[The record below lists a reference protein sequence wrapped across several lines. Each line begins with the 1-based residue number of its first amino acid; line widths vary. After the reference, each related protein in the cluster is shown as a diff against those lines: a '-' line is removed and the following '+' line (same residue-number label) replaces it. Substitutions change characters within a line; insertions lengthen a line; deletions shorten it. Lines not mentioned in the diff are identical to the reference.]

1 MVIVIDEI
9 LNVDDIWEFIP
20 QQENIKL
27 LFIDDIN
34 IQNCYD
40 SDIFIINGC
49 KWLEFDNLNLKPL
62 YFIPTNDVLML
73 SSENSYD
80 SLKQF
85 RQDKIKTNYPN
96 ILSKSIGIFSDFLS
110 NDATNIFDI
119 QKNGYRTFFHS
130 YIVIGTAKGK
140 YQSHISKGI
149 SIAFDGV
156 DGCGKTALSQEL
168 IKVKRENPTIFLSS
182 FSSDIGM
189 KAKQYLKRGQ
199 IIDWAKYIINNRWN
213 PSDYL
218 NKIYDRH
225 IMTLLTE
232 LLNVKMHKDAIL
244 DIIKGW
250 NIDYLFY
257 CYCDLDTLILRTKSR
272 ITKDEYDNQEVLKK
286 YYCLY
291 NYAYDFIKNNTSIN
305 IIKIDTNLPIEQTI
319 KNIKQLL
326 PK

>member
-1 MVIVIDEI
+1 MKIIIDET
-9 LNVDDIWEFIP
+9 LNFDKIRKFIP
-20 QQENIKL
+20 QQNDIKI
-27 LFIDDIN
+27 LFVDNIN

-49 KWLEFDNLNLKPL
+49 KWLELDNTNLKPL
-62 YFIPTNDVLML
+62 YFVPTNDVLIL
-73 SSENSYD
+73 SSENNYD

-85 RQDKIKTNYPN
+85 RQDKIRTNYPN
-96 ILSKSIGIFSDFLS
+96 TLSKSIGIFSDNIS

-119 QKNGYRTFFHS
+119 QTYGYRTFFHS
-130 YIVIGTAKGK
+130 YIVIGTTKEK
-140 YQSHISKGI
+140 YTSNVNKGI

-168 IKVKRENPTIFLSS
+168 MNIKRENPTIFLSS

-189 KAKQYLKRGQ
+189 KAKQYLKNKQ
-199 IIDWAKYIINNRWN
+199 IVDWAKYIINNRWN

-232 LLNVKMHKDAIL
+232 LLSIKMHKNTIS
-244 DIIKGW
+244 DIINGW

-257 CYCDLDTLILRTKSR
+257 CYCDLDTLISRTKSR
-272 ITKDEYDNQEVLKK
+272 ITKDEYDKQEVLEK
-286 YYCLY
+286 YYYLY
-291 NYAYDFIKNNTSIN
+291 NYAYDFIKNNTNIN
-305 IIKIDTNLPIEQTI
+305 IIKINTNSPIEQTMI
-319 KNIKQLL
+319 KLKQLL
-326 PK
+326 P